1 MTDNQTTI
9 RLLEKLLALIEA
21 DVAHYQE
28 RRDNAYTKTVKEYY
42 DKKIWRARLNFERIT
57 RRVRALKKL
66 ARE

>member
-1 MTDNQTTI
+1 MTDNQSI
-9 RLLEKLLALIEA
+9 KQLEKLLALIEA

-28 RRDNAYTKTVKEYY
+28 RRDNAYSKTVKEYY